1 MNVSAKATLVISY
14 IGYTTQEI
22 PASKATGGSLTVTLS
37 EDTEMMDEV
46 VVVGYGTMRK
56 SDVTGSIASTRGSD
70 ILKTQ
75 SFSALDGLKGKASG
89 VNIFPTQVSRVQVSV
104 YLSVV

>member
-1 MNVSAKATLVISY
+1 MNVSNKATLVISY

-22 PASKATGGSLTVTLS
+22 AASKAIRGNTYCDLV

-89 VNIFPTQVSRVQVSV
+89 VNIF
-104 YLSVV
+104 L